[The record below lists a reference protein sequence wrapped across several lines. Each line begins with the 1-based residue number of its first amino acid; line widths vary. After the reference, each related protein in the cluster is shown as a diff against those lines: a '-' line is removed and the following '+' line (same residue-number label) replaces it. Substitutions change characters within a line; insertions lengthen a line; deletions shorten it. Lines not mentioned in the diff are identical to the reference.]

1 MRASAGLVIVSVFVL
16 GAILGPLA
24 TPHSPHDHNLAE
36 RNTPP
41 FWQEGG
47 TSSHPLGTDHFGRD
61 VLSRLA
67 HGART
72 SLIVG
77 LSAFAISG
85 SILITLGFL
94 FSYYRGPWDNLYDLN
109 LPLPIRL
116 VLPVVWLVGCLFLAV
131 ALISSIGIGLVNL
144 IVVVGLATSLRH
156 IGAFRSSTMRLL
168 SGDTIIQAGEGGSPD
183 FRIIARLLF
192 PKIAGVLP
200 GLLVLQLGLV
210 MAVEFLLTFLGIGVP
225 PHTPAWGERQH
236 IMSPLVGGV
245 GRLRS
250 RLSFCWLQGFIC
262 WEAGSLNAPKS
273 RRLDFYSPGAPCA

>member
-1 MRASAGLVIVSVFVL
+1 MRAVAGLVIVSVFVL

-24 TPHSPHDHNLAE
+24 TPHSPHDYNLPE
-36 RNTPP
+36 RDTPPFRNTPP

-47 TSSHPLGTDHFGRD
+47 TSSHPLGADQLGRD

-77 LSAFAISG
+77 LSALAISG

-116 VLPVVWLVGCLFLAV
+116 VLPVVWLVGCLFFAI

-183 FRIIARLLF
+183 FRIIARLLL

-225 PHTPAWGERQH
+225 PHTPAWGGTAAYYESSGWWSWATPVAFIILLVAGLYMLGSWLLER
-236 IMSPLVGGV
+236 SEVK
-245 GRLRS
+245 
-250 RLSFCWLQGFIC
+250 
-262 WEAGSLNAPKS
+262 AP
-273 RRLDFYSPGAPCA
+273 